1 MRVSKAVVEELVTM
15 YRDTMRR
22 KYPKSIQELSQDYFR
37 TDPYCLSV
45 KELLAL
51 LEYTTPGYSDDEDEV
66 ESLEDAMSRWEDD
79 KIPEDH
85 MPGQN
90 RFDMRS
96 DL

>member
-1 MRVSKAVVEELVTM
+1 MRVSKAVVEELVTI

-66 ESLEDAMSRWEDD
+66 ESLEDALSRWRMTKFRRITCPD
-79 KIPEDH
+79 KII
-85 MPGQN
+85 
-90 RFDMRS
+90 
-96 DL
+96 LT